1 MKRSLVVL
9 SVCVITVLVALG
21 IAFSLRGYSGVVSEV
36 KGVRAG
42 VLIDLDG
49 RYPNQRMTVYVPGAV
64 VPHWRDVHPGWPS
77 VGTRIT
83 VTGPVTQYRG
93 RPEIV
98 VNDPAQ
104 VNW

>member
-1 MKRSLVVL
+1 MKGTLIIL
-9 SVCVITVLVALG
+9 SVCLVAVLVALG
-21 IAFSLRGYSGVVSEV
+21 IAYSHRGYRGIVSEV

-49 RYPNQRMTVYVPGAV
+49 NYPNQKMTIFVPRS
-64 VPHWRDVHPGWPS
+64 VPWSNSHHGWPA

-83 VTGPVTQYRG
+83 AIGPVTQYRG
-93 RPEIV
+93 RPEII

-104 VNW
+104 LDW